1 MDSSNKA
8 INQEK
13 PVENAKI
20 IPQTSD
26 PEEGLKVLANL
37 IVDRILEDQRNG
49 VIRIPT
55 MKQEAI

>member
-1 MDSSNKA
+1 MA

-13 PVENAKI
+13 PVENARVT
-20 IPQTSD
+20 PQTSD

-49 VIRIPT
+49 VIKIPT